1 MLRRAG
7 VLLAR
12 TVDPTQRRTLGVV
25 TKIDRAEA
33 GIRSRLLMEDAADL
47 KLSMGFIAVRNRTQ
61 EEVAA
66 REPLSRVRAK
76 EKSFFEAHAELG
88 SLARQGSKLL
98 GMESLERR
106 LVQIQQE
113 SLAAALPRL
122 KRKVAEQ
129 KLKAEKDLAQC
140 ASAAGSESEAV
151 LLFSE
156 KVNAVQRAFS
166 AAAEG
171 DFRHVNAS
179 FAGAAGDALAR
190 LHVASRVYDNFLSF
204 QSGLDKAMPD
214 FLTDSQYKVM
224 DEMTR
229 QTRGMQLSNF
239 LASPVFNRVYA
250 ESVAGRLGA
259 PAEKLVREVREY
271 VEVTLGGAAAP
282 EPTPRRLD
290 VPHCALRAP
299 ALAWCSERAATRWV
313 CGRDVETGAA

>member
-1 MLRRAG
+1 
-7 VLLAR
+7 
-12 TVDPTQRRTLGVV
+12 
-25 TKIDRAEA
+25 
-33 GIRSRLLMEDAADL
+33 MEDAADL

-66 REPLSRVRAK
+66 REPLSRVRSK
-76 EKSFFEAHAELG
+76 EKAFFESHPELG
-88 SLARQGSKLL
+88 QLARSGSKLL
-98 GMESLERR
+98 GMENLEKR

-129 KLKAEKDLAQC
+129 KLKADKDLAQC

-171 DFRHVNAS
+171 DFRHVNAA
-179 FAGAAGDALAR
+179 FAGAASDALAR

-204 QSGLDKAMPD
+204 QTGLEKAMPD
-214 FLTDSQYKVM
+214 FLTDTQYKQM

-271 VEVTLGGAAAP
+271 VEHTLGGARISGWRIFYFVPLSLVLLLLYRRMTKTVSLTELSLRRFVRVAAP
-282 EPTPRRLD
+282 LLQRSWRST
-290 VPHCALRAP
+290 LRSSP
-299 ALAWCSERAATRWV
+299 SVSPW
-313 CGRDVETGAA
+313 